1 MSNSSEH
8 LANNQKQLDAD
19 GTMVG
24 VSRQALDET
33 LIELAQQA
41 EQLMQAQ
48 TNSAFFRC
56 CALSGEVPAK
66 GSEPF
71 PPQQQKDAIAN
82 NIGKLK

>member
-1 MSNSSEH
+1 VSE
-8 LANNQKQLDAD
+8 
-19 GTMVG
+19 
-24 VSRQALDET
+24 
-33 LIELAQQA
+33 IEDLREYKHHYSAEAFTRMEKTIAQQA

-71 PPQQQKDAIAN
+71 PPPAAE
-82 NIGKLK
+82 GE